1 LCIHAPATFV
11 HPCTS
16 RRGAEFFIIY
26 CAFGAANNNEYFS
39 LRLCVSAVQS
49 LFFLL
54 QMNISTIPV
63 ICLDGPSGVG
73 KGTICLAVAEHLGWH
88 ILDSGSLYRITAL
101 QVSRLF
107 PDGDIDSINESQL
120 SDIASNL
127 SVAYEQKNNELV
139 ILLADEDITQL
150 IRNEQI
156 GSLASQIA
164 AVPVVRDA
172 LLARQRAFL
181 QAPGLVADG
190 RDMGTVVFPDSV
202 LKIYLTA
209 SPEERAQRR
218 YKQLKDKGI
227 DVNLASLVEE
237 LRLRD
242 DRDMNRK
249 TAPLKPASDAIVI
262 DTTTL
267 NIEQVTDEVMN
278 WVGQRVNTVR
288 SDV

>member
-1 LCIHAPATFV
+1 
-11 HPCTS
+11 
-16 RRGAEFFIIY
+16 
-26 CAFGAANNNEYFS
+26 
-39 LRLCVSAVQS
+39 
-49 LFFLL
+49 
-54 QMNISTIPV
+54 MNKSTIPV

-107 PDGDIDSINESQL
+107 PEDDIESINESQL
-120 SDIASNL
+120 FDIASNL
-127 SVAYEQKNNELV
+127 SVSYEQKNNELV
-139 ILLADEDITQL
+139 ILLVDEDITQL

-164 AVPVVRDA
+164 AVPVVREA

-181 QAPGLVADG
+181 QSPGLVADG
-190 RDMGTVVFPDSV
+190 RDMGTVVFPNSV

-262 DTTTL
+262 PLKPASDAIVIDTTTL

-278 WVGQRVNTVR
+278 WVGQRVNST
-288 SDV
+288 S

>member
-1 LCIHAPATFV
+1 M
-11 HPCTS
+11 S
-16 RRGAEFFIIY
+16 K
-26 CAFGAANNNEYFS
+26 
-39 LRLCVSAVQS
+39 
-49 LFFLL
+49 
-54 QMNISTIPV
+54 STIPV

-107 PDGDIDSINESQL
+107 PNSDADSINESQL
-120 SDIASNL
+120 FDIASNL
-127 SVAYEQKNNELV
+127 SVTYEQKDNELV

-156 GSLASQIA
+156 GAIASQIA
-164 AVPVVRDA
+164 AIPVVREA

-181 QAPGLVADG
+181 QSPGLVADG
-190 RDMGTVVFPDSV
+190 RDMGTVVFPESA

-237 LRLRD
+237 LRQRD

-262 DTTTL
+262 DTTIL
-267 NIEQVTDEVMN
+267 NIEQVTDEVMD
-278 WVGQRVNTVR
+278 WVGQRVDST
-288 SDV
+288 S

>member
-1 LCIHAPATFV
+1 
-11 HPCTS
+11 
-16 RRGAEFFIIY
+16 
-26 CAFGAANNNEYFS
+26 
-39 LRLCVSAVQS
+39 
-49 LFFLL
+49 
-54 QMNISTIPV
+54 MNIAPVPV

-88 ILDSGSLYRITAL
+88 ILDSGSLYRVTAL

-107 PDGDIDSINESQL
+107 PETDVHSISESQL
-120 SDIASNL
+120 SDIATNL
-127 SVAYEQKNNELV
+127 SVAYEQRNNELV
-139 ILLADEDITQL
+139 ILSADEDITQL

-156 GSLASQIA
+156 GAIASQIA
-164 AVPVVRDA
+164 AIPVVREA
-172 LLARQRAFL
+172 LLERQRAFL
-181 QAPGLVADG
+181 QSPGLVADG

-209 SPEERAQRR
+209 SPEERARRR

-227 DVNLASLVEE
+227 DVNLPSLIEE

-262 DTTTL
+262 DTTSL
-267 NIEQVTDEVMN
+267 NIKQVTDEVMN
-278 WVGQRVNTVR
+278 WVGQRVKST
-288 SDV
+288 S